1 VVSLVRGIHTPATAA
16 VLAHAGT
23 VDKYVG
29 DGMMAFW
36 NAPLQDPDHAANACR
51 AALDIVGA
59 MRVFHEPPIRLGIGI
74 HTGEACVGNL
84 GSEQRLEYSALG
96 DAVNVASRV
105 EGLTKLYGVDIIVT
119 DATAEV
125 ATGLG
130 FLELDRVR
138 VKGRQ
143 GVTTLFVIHGIGED
157 EALQRLQA
165 VHGELLKSYRRGD
178 KKIAL
183 AILEDEELVYGSRY
197 AALRRHYLGRV
208 AAMPEITPPE
218 WDGVNT
224 LDHK

>member
-51 AALDIVGA
+51 AALDIIGA
-59 MRVFHEPPIRLGIGI
+59 MRVFHDPPIRLGIGV
-74 HTGEACVGNL
+74 HSGEACVGNL

-105 EGLTKLYGVDIIVT
+105 EGLTKLYGVDIVVT
-119 DATAEV
+119 DATA
-125 ATGLG
+125 AAASGLG

-143 GVTTLFVIHGIGED
+143 GVTTLYALHGVGQD
-157 EALQRLQA
+157 DVLSRLQA
-165 VHGELLKSYRRGD
+165 DHAELLKAYRRGD
-178 KKIAL
+178 RKSSL
-183 AILEDEELVYGSRY
+183 AILQDAEEAYGERY
-197 AALRRHYLGRV
+197 AGLRRHYLTRV
-208 AAMPEITPPE
+208 AAMPESPPPG